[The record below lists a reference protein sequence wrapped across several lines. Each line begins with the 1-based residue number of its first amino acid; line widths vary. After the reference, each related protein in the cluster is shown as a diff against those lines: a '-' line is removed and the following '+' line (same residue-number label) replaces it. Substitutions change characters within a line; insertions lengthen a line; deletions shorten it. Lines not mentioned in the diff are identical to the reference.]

1 MSSQQSCLGSTQVR
15 KEEVK
20 LVSHRVKLHLPENA
34 ERPMEISRRS
44 HTLTVMKCTKQRDV
58 LAELLFYLLNPLI
71 LFLSV
76 SCRRCRRCYKLLTC
90 GSRGRIPGCLNP
102 CNEPITNLILRVESK
117 DSAFV

>member
-1 MSSQQSCLGSTQVR
+1 MSSQQSCLGSTQVW

-20 LVSHRVKLHLPENA
+20 LVSHRVKLRLPENV
-34 ERPMEISRRS
+34 ERPMEISSRS
-44 HTLTVMKCTKQRDV
+44 HTLTVMKCTKQCDV

-76 SCRRCRRCYKLLTC
+76 VAVAVVVAKLLTC
-90 GSRGRIPGCLNP
+90 GSIGRIPGCLNP

-117 DSAFV
+117 DSALV